1 MHSTTVCD
9 FDESCLLNGIFIL
22 AELPGEV
29 GDRIRA
35 INERYDP
42 KLSRSKPPHI
52 TLAGSSG
59 AGPIPPSVSIDEI
72 RARLEPITSETPPL
86 TLSFQPAQ
94 RFMQTNI
101 IVLPIDPHGPLRVLH
116 DEIVTSGLPFTKARY
131 TFSPHATL
139 SLYQSLDSESTR
151 ELLKTRIR
159 ESFVIK
165 AIQVY
170 HTRDPQPSRKLLE
183 LSLTGGPEKD

>member
-1 MHSTTVCD
+1 
-9 FDESCLLNGIFIL
+9 LLNGIFIL
-22 AELPGEV
+22 AELPNEIAKRV
-29 GDRIRA
+29 RE

-42 KLSRSKPPHI
+42 KLSRYKPPHL
-52 TLAGSSG
+52 TMTGSSG
-59 AGPIPPSVSIDEI
+59 AGPIPPSVSVEQL
-72 RARLEPITSETPPL
+72 REKLEPITSDTAPI

-116 DEIVTSGLPFTKARY
+116 DRIVSSGLPFTRARY

-139 SLYQSLDSESTR
+139 SLYQSLDAKSIR
-151 ELLKTRIR
+151 ELLKTRIP
-159 ESFVIK
+159 EPFVIN
-165 AIQVY
+165 AIQLY

-183 LSLTGGPEKD
+183 LPLAGGSKKD

>member
-1 MHSTTVCD
+1 
-9 FDESCLLNGIFIL
+9 LALNGIFIL
-22 AELPGEV
+22 AELPPETADQV
-29 GDRIRA
+29 RA

-42 KLSRSKPPHI
+42 KLSRYKPPHL

-59 AGPIPPSVSIDEI
+59 AGPIPPSTPVEELREKLERI
-72 RARLEPITSETPPL
+72 ARDTAPL
-86 TLSFQPAQ
+86 TLSFQPPQ

-101 IVLPIDPHGPLRVLH
+101 LVLPVDSHGPLRILH
-116 DEIVTSGLPFTKARY
+116 DRIVTSGLPFTRARY

-139 SLYQSLDSESTR
+139 SLYQSLDAESIR
-151 ELLKTRIR
+151 DLLKIRIS
-159 ESFVIK
+159 EPFVIN

-183 LSLTGGPEKD
+183 LQLTGGSQKG